1 VWVFERWAVLASFA
15 LLRALCAK
23 PAATPMSK
31 SSARVQGDAGVAL
44 AADNKDS
51 FADIGNGRVGFDF
64 GGREARRA
72 ARAKGRL
79 AGAQRLLDLRA
90 LFASVR
96 IAQ

>member
-1 VWVFERWAVLASFA
+1 VFTGPYSTV
-15 LLRALCAK
+15 K
-23 PAATPMSK
+23 PAAEREKLPN
-31 SSARVQGDAGVAL
+31 VQGDAGVAL